1 MAISNQFDV
10 AARNDRGMRFL
21 KSLVLALNLLFAGTA
36 LCVGEGEMA
45 PDFVLPVLGG
55 ETTKS
60 LSASHGKVRY
70 VDFWASWCPPCRVSI
85 PEIVALQKELGGG
98 DFEVIAINVDERM
111 EDALRFLERYPV
123 NYDVLSDP
131 QGTTASAWALPGM
144 PTSFVIDPEGRVT
157 LVHVGFR
164 RGDMEGIRAH
174 IVELLGRP

>member
-1 MAISNQFDV
+1 MHAI
-10 AARNDRGMRFL
+10 L
-21 KSLVLALNLLFAGTA
+21 KPLVLALSLTFAGTA
-36 LCVGEGEMA
+36 SCVGEGEMA
-45 PDFVLPVLGG
+45 PDFVLRVLDG

-70 VDFWASWCPPCRVSI
+70 VDFWASWCPPCRVSV
-85 PEIVALQKELGGG
+85 PEIVALQTELGGG
-98 DFEVIAINVDERM
+98 DFEVVAINVDERM
-111 EDALRFLERYPV
+111 EDAVRFLERYPV

-144 PTSFVIDPEGRVT
+144 PTSFVIDPQGRVT

-164 RGDMEGIRAH
+164 RGDMESIRAH